1 MRVGL
6 VLTVVG
12 LALVGALLHPL
23 AFLLGLLPFDTQG
36 LIGVFSEAKMLI
48 ADLLAWALVSLLGL
62 MLFFVLRGRA
72 NARKPKGSRPVRQFH
87 REPAR
92 RIVVGIIAYNEA
104 EAIYDLVRDFKAQ
117 NDVIE
122 VIVVDNN
129 STDPTAQLAA
139 AAGARVVTER
149 RQGYGWAC
157 IRALQEG
164 ALTPGAEV
172 VALAEGDGT
181 FDPADLAKFQSYIGQ
196 ADMVVGTRVVNGL
209 VEDGSQMDYFFTWG
223 NMAVGTLL
231 RFRFWNAQFLGTARL
246 TDVGCTYRVIR
257 RQALERILPDLVI
270 GGDHFSP
277 HMLLVAL
284 THRLSLIE
292 IPVTFR
298 QRLGVSKGA
307 GGSMQKGL
315 AVGLVMIW
323 HILTYRPMGRAP
335 VMVVHPVPEAIE
347 VGKP

>member
-1 MRVGL
+1 
-6 VLTVVG
+6 
-12 LALVGALLHPL
+12 
-23 AFLLGLLPFDTQG
+23 
-36 LIGVFSEAKMLI
+36 
-48 ADLLAWALVSLLGL
+48 
-62 MLFFVLRGRA
+62 
-72 NARKPKGSRPVRQFH
+72 
-87 REPAR
+87 
-92 RIVVGIIAYNEA
+92 VVGIIAYNEA

-117 NDVIE
+117 DDVIE

-129 STDPTAQLAA
+129 STDSTAQLAA

-149 RQGYGWAC
+149 KQGYGWAC

-164 ALTPGAEV
+164 ALTPGADV
-172 VALAEGDGT
+172 IALAEGDGT

-209 VEDGSQMDYFFTWG
+209 VEHGSQMDYFFTWG

-231 RFRFWNAQFLGTARL
+231 RFRFWNAQFLGTTRL

-257 RQALERILPDLVI
+257 RDALVQILPDLVI
-270 GGDHFSP
+270 GGHHFSP

-284 THRLSLIE
+284 SRRLSVIE

-298 QRLGVSKGA
+298 RRLGVSKGA
-307 GGSMQKGL
+307 GASFRKGF

-323 HILTYRPMGRAP
+323 HILAYRPGVQPRQAIAP
-335 VMVVHPVPEAIE
+335 QPLPVAEELGVEISHASR
-347 VGKP
+347 